1 MEALI
6 SRHNQFIIENP
17 DYFPLGTNIKF
28 IVPDTSQ
35 YTELVFS
42 SHYGQ
47 AGDEAVLQ
55 NNYDASVNYAIAF
68 MSPLHANPLD
78 KSINITIDN
87 LVLNF
92 DAPPDVTAAKDYYEI
107 ISSFQGFKN
116 IIVNDGLSGTNYL
129 DEKTYLEDISGL
141 YPNAKVFFS
150 RSESIRN

>member
-1 MEALI
+1 MIFTTAML
-6 SRHNQFIIENP
+6 RNK
-17 DYFPLGTNIKF
+17 YK
-28 IVPDTSQ
+28 
-35 YTELVFS
+35 
-42 SHYGQ
+42 
-47 AGDEAVLQ
+47 
-55 NNYDASVNYAIAF
+55 NY
-68 MSPLHANPLD
+68 ANPLD